1 MKRGKNV
8 FPEIVSFKKVQEV
21 LREVGRRNG
30 KKIHFY
36 PAPFF
41 TTDRKVFYKQHPSPF
56 GKQRMIYMPNNW
68 NEEIMAFFTKRKQ
81 KNEVKQ

>member
-8 FPEIVSFKKVQEV
+8 FPEIVSFENLQKV
-21 LREVGRRNG
+21 LREVGRRNNR
-30 KKIHFY
+30 KVNAY
-36 PAPFF
+36 PFF
-41 TTDRKVFYKQHPSPF
+41 TTDRKNFYKPLPSPF